1 MAISKRIQSPKIWKC
16 FTPMPEI
23 SGFGFNSSAT
33 LQLTLG
39 ELVVEGMRLPIAEL
53 LATLEKDMVHI

>member
-1 MAISKRIQSPKIWKC
+1 MAISKQIQRPKIRKC

-23 SGFGFNSSAT
+23 SGFGFSSSDT

-39 ELVVEGMRLPIAEL
+39 EPVVEGMRLPIAEL
-53 LATLEKDMVHI
+53 LTTLEKDMVNM